1 MSVTAVPLRPIARG
15 SVAKLWIG
23 LLLLALAAAGAAWW
37 GTASQR
43 RTTTS
48 SGLQYRVIKDGT
60 GSTPPDSDFAFI
72 DYVGRLQ
79 DGTVIATTAGKQ
91 PQLLPVRA
99 GGTIPGFS
107 EGLHLMKK
115 GGVYKL
121 RIPGKLAYGERGSP
135 PNIPPNATLDF
146 DIRVVDIVP
155 EETLRAMMMQQQL
168 QQQMQQGQ
176 GQPQGQGEPQGQGPP
191 QGQGEGQAPPVQ

>member
-1 MSVTAVPLRPIARG
+1 MSVTAVPLRPIAKG

-23 LLLLALAAAGAAWW
+23 LLLLALVAAGAAWW
-37 GTASQR
+37 GTAGQQW
-43 RTTTS
+43 TKTA
-48 SGLQYRVIKDGT
+48 SGLQYRVVKEGT
-60 GSTPPDSDFAFI
+60 GATATDSDFAFI

-79 DGTVIATTAGKQ
+79 DGTVFDTTAGKQ
-91 PQLLPVRA
+91 PALLPVRP
-99 GGTIPGFS
+99 GGLIPGFT

-121 RIPGKLAYGERGSP
+121 RIPGKIAYGERGSP

-146 DIRVVDIVP
+146 DIKVADIVP

-168 QQQMQQGQ
+168 QQQMQQQQGQGQ
-176 GQPQGQGEPQGQGPP
+176 GQPGGGQPP
-191 QGQGEGQAPPVQ
+191 AGQAPPIQ

>member
-1 MSVTAVPLRPIARG
+1 MSVTAVPLRPIATG

-23 LLLLALAAAGAAWW
+23 LLVLALLAGAFAWW
-37 GTASQR
+37 GTAGQQW
-43 RTTTS
+43 TTTA
-48 SGLQYRVIKDGT
+48 SGLQYRVVKEGQGATATDN
-60 GSTPPDSDFAFI
+60 DFLFI

-79 DGTVIATTAGKQ
+79 DGTVFDTTAGKQ
-91 PQLLPVRA
+91 PALLPARP
-99 GGTIPGFS
+99 GGVIPGFS

-121 RIPGKLAYGERGSP
+121 RIPAKIAYGERGSP

-146 DIRVVDIVP
+146 DIRVADIVP

-168 QQQMQQGQ
+168 QQQMQQQQQQ
-176 GQPQGQGEPQGQGPP
+176 GGAQ
-191 QGQGEGQAPPVQ
+191 GQAPPAQ